1 MVLFVLRG
9 EGKDDDDDDVVDQDC
24 NFFFLVIVV
33 LIEYQLQLDSSVI
46 MQLNDICGKIY

>member
-1 MVLFVLRG
+1 MVLFFLRG

-24 NFFFLVIVV
+24 NFFFLIIVV
-33 LIEYQLQLDSSVI
+33 LIEYQLQLDGCVI